1 MKDEG
6 LNGQGGES
14 KGAQLVQTPYVSPC
28 EEMDTVTRAIIN
40 QLKDC
45 QPLVPVPSQKLP
57 FTWLAEVVT
66 I

>member
-6 LNGQGGES
+6 LNGQGREVREVRG
-14 KGAQLVQTPYVSPC
+14 GAQTPYVSPC
-28 EEMDTVTRAIIN
+28 EEMDMVRRAIIN

-45 QPLVPVPSQKLP
+45 QPLLPSQKLP
-57 FTWLAEVVT
+57 FTWLARVVT

>member
-40 QLKDC
+40 QLKDY
-45 QPLVPVPSQKLP
+45 QPLLPSQKLP